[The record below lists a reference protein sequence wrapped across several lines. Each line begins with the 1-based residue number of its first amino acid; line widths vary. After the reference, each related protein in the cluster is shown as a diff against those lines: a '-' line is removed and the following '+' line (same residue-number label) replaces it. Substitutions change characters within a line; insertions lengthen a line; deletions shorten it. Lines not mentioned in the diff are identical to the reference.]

1 MTPASQCDVHL
12 LLYLRDVLVAD
23 CVCLGSAALDYLLDQ
38 RPVVLVLRPPLPH
51 RLEQAVETGVHQLL
65 AGNASDRCAAA
76 HGGDVLGLSGVE
88 GLVVLVQRTHIRVA
102 GRLDRDSV
110 GVGDG
115 VAHLVPDLVRSV
127 GQIDRVAKAL
137 AHLRVSVKS
146 GKTRGHG
153 ELSLRDGDLGAVH
166 LVEVPHEASGEL
178 HVGKLV
184 LSNGYQV
191 RVAECYVGALADRV
205 AQEAVGELG
214 EVV

>member
-1 MTPASQCDVHL
+1 MCTSQCDVHL

-23 CVCLGSAALDYLLDQ
+23 RIGLGSAALDNLLDQ

-65 AGNASDRCAAA
+65 AGDASDRCAAA

-88 GLVVLVQRTHIRVA
+88 RLVVLVQRTHIRVA
-102 GRLDRDSV
+102 GRLDRDAV

-137 AHLRVSVKS
+137 AHLRITVES

-153 ELSLRDGDLGAVH
+153 ELRLRDHDLGAIH
-166 LVEVPHEASGEL
+166 LVEVSHEAPCEL

-184 LSNGYQV
+184 FSNGYQV
-191 RVAECYVGALADRV
+191 RVAECYVCTLADRV